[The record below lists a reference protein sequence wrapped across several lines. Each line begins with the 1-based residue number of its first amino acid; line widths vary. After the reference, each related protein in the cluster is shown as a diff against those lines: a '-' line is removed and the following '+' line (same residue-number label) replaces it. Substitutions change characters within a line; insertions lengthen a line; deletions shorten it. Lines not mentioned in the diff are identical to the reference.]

1 LQPCLRFLAC
11 AKVARCFSDAFP
23 DHSPFSAP
31 RQGLS
36 ATVSTPARLL
46 WLTDPSALVMMPYSS
61 KCLKFSR
68 NQPMLNIHLG
78 LLQYGIADVM
88 DEDGVIV
95 AQRVQVV
102 LVMPP
107 RLRKWLHAAS
117 QYLQSRY
124 LYSY

>member
-31 RQGLS
+31 
-36 ATVSTPARLL
+36 
-46 WLTDPSALVMMPYSS
+46 SS